1 MAGSM
6 SWTDVPS
13 TYSVADSPE
22 TMKVRALRI
31 AEPRS

>member
-22 TMKVRALRI
+22 MMKVRRVALLLL
-31 AEPRS
+31 